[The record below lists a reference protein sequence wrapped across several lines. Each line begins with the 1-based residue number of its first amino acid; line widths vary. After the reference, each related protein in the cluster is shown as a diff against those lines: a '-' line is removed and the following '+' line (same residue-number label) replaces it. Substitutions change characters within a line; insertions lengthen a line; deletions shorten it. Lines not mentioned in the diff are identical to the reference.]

1 MNYTISLRLSLSVEG
16 DTLFYIQ
23 FDNSSIETSHQ
34 NLCSNHVSVEAVTI
48 EILEYSIKIRAQS
61 YYQQQI

>member
-23 FDNSSIETSHQ
+23 FDNLSIDNQ
-34 NLCSNHVSVEAVTI
+34 NMCSNHVSAEAVTI